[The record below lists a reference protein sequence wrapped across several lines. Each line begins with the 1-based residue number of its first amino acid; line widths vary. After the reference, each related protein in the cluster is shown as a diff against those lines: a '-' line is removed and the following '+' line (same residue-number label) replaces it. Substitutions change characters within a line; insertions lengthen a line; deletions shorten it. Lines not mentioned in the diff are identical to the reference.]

1 MGQKYSF
8 WGSFTIIFVSSAVS
22 QRNVN
27 RKQGD
32 VKKAM
37 LRKLNYNLSAKIV
50 MTMTVIGGGIV
61 LTEESVLMMST
72 VFTKRSASPSHLC
85 ICVCRFICVM
95 YLC

>member
-27 RKQGD
+27 RKQGE
-32 VKKAM
+32 VKKAI
-37 LRKLNYNLSAKIV
+37 LRKLSAKIV
-50 MTMTVIGGGIV
+50 MTMTVRGGGIV

-85 ICVCRFICVM
+85 ICVCVDLFLLM